1 MKSLNRFI
9 FQVLFWLGL
18 WVVLWVVETK
28 NLDVAWENLVILLFQ
43 IIMIGGIIFFAVPI
57 LLLKK
62 RTLVFWLLI
71 VVCIFSF
78 SIFSSQLLVILG
90 FQPPH
95 PPPPSELGNRRPPPM
110 GPSRFILNFLILC
123 VTAMVSIVVETFLFA
138 QKKEQEIILN
148 KNILLQSELKMLKFQ
163 INPHFL
169 FNTLN
174 NIYTLAVIDSVKTQE
189 SINYLSIMLRYVLYE
204 CEQEFVLIH
213 QEITYIENYLTLF
226 SLKSTQPFSIKFD
239 KNIKNSNAKIAPMLL
254 IPFIENALK
263 HSHIEKRGTS
273 FIEIQI
279 FEEKGAILLVVENSK
294 PTQTIQKDKVGGIG
308 LENVKKRLAILY
320 PNKHHLM
327 IEDRDT
333 FKVTLQIDKNE
344 KA

>member
-1 MKSLNRFI
+1 MKSFNRFI

-18 WVVLWVVETK
+18 WVMLWVIEAK
-28 NLDVAWENLVILLFQ
+28 NTDIAWENLVILLFQ
-43 IIMIGGIIFFAVPI
+43 IIMIGGIIYFAVPI

-62 RTLVFWLLI
+62 RTLIFWLLI

-90 FQPPH
+90 FQHPH
-95 PPPPSELGNRRPPPM
+95 PPPPAELGNRPPPM
-110 GPSRFILNFLILC
+110 GPSRFIINFLILC
-123 VTAMVSIVVETFLFA
+123 VTAMVAIVVETFLFA
-138 QKKEQEIILN
+138 QKKEQENIMN
-148 KNILLQSELKMLKFQ
+148 KNILLQSELRMLKFQ

-174 NIYTLAVIDSVKTQE
+174 NIYTLSVIDSTKTQQ

-204 CEQEFVLIH
+204 CEQEFVVIH
-213 QEITYIENYLTLF
+213 QEITYIENYLALF
-226 SLKSTQPFSIKFD
+226 SLKSTNPFSIKFD
-239 KNIKNSNAKIAPMLL
+239 KNIKNPNAKIAPMLL

-273 FIEIQI
+273 FIDIQI
-279 FEEKGAILLVVENSK
+279 FEERGAILLVVENSK
-294 PTQTIQKDKVGGIG
+294 PAQTIQKDKVGGIG

-320 PNKHHLM
+320 PNQHNLL
-327 IEDRDT
+327 IEDKDT
-333 FKVTLQIDKNE
+333 FKVTLQIDRNE
-344 KA
+344 TT